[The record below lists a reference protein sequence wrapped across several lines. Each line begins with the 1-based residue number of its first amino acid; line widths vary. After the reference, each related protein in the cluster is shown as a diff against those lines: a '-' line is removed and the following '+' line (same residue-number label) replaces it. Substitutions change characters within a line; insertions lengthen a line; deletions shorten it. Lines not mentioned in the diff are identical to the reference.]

1 MTSYSPLGEAI
12 VGLLKKKA
20 LSRAQLAAKA
30 PLKQETLN
38 DIITGKRAPR
48 AHTRKIIA
56 EALGITPEELARI
69 ESEAEPG
76 ESVASP
82 EASSSGLEAML
93 RDVLER
99 VSGLPLAVARSIVE
113 EFDEDGADKTAGE
126 LEAILRRKAV
136 EYKALRDELTRF
148 STDDPQVQTLRDEA
162 LASVEE
168 GDFDKAY
175 EHLLA
180 ARRLDRIAGQAAER
194 IRLARRSSEAET
206 VLSTARLAA
215 LRANYREAFEL
226 SLEARE
232 VLDGADRDLEARI
245 LTSAAN
251 FLNTEC
257 HALGSEGVIER
268 NIEQAERALCTAAAS
283 CSPSTYLTVLLEV
296 ADLYALLGYRRGDN
310 RVLREATARFR
321 KIWKAMPSDAP
332 PELKIRTAISL
343 GDTHAEIGLNRKSLW
358 QARIGIGIMRRA
370 LDCPSIAVGPV
381 ERANALVRLGTAQ
394 ANAGLMSQSSA
405 EFDDSVASYEAAME
419 LVGDLDEPL
428 TRARAWWGLSIAFL
442 GRGKSHRS
450 TAILQKAEACCDEA
464 LKVLTRARYPIDWA
478 TNITNRGNAKL
489 ERGMIE
495 NDTASLSSAIVDYEQ
510 ALQIRTK
517 GRFPLGYAKTLGNMA
532 TAKRVMAERLG
543 DRALATDALA
553 DIGEALSAL
562 VGGTEDYWRSYYGA
576 EQEKIEALIARME
589 NGA

>member
-1 MTSYSPLGEAI
+1 MRSYSPLGEAI
-12 VGLLKKKA
+12 LVLLKNKA

-38 DIITGKRAPR
+38 DIITGKRQPR

-56 EALGITPEELARI
+56 EALGISPEELARK
-69 ESEAEPG
+69 ESEAEADNG
-76 ESVASP
+76 VGAA
-82 EASSSGLEAML
+82 EASSSGIEGML

-99 VSGLPLAVARSIVE
+99 VSGLPLAVARSIVD
-113 EFDEDGADKTAGE
+113 EFDEDGTDKTAGE

-148 STDDPQVQTLRDEA
+148 STDDREVQTLRDEA

-175 EHLLA
+175 EQLLA
-180 ARRLDRIAGQAAER
+180 ARRLDRIAGQEAER

-215 LRANYREAFEL
+215 LRANYREAFDL

-268 NIEQAERALCTAAAS
+268 NIEQAEQALCTAAAS
-283 CSPSTYLTVLLEV
+283 CAPSTYLTVLLEV

-310 RVLREATARFR
+310 RVLREATARFK
-321 KIWKAMPSDAP
+321 KIWNAMPSDAP

-370 LDCPSIAVGPV
+370 LDCPSIEVGYA

-419 LVGDLDEPL
+419 LVGDLNEPL
-428 TRARAWWGLSIAFL
+428 TQARAWWGLSIAFL
-442 GRGKSHRS
+442 GQGKSQRS
-450 TAILQKAEACCDEA
+450 TAILRKAEACCDEA
-464 LKVLTRARYPIDWA
+464 LKVLTRERYPIDWA
-478 TNITNRGNAKL
+478 TNVTNRGNAKL

-495 NDTASLSSAIVDYEQ
+495 NDTDSLASAIVDYEQ
-510 ALQIRTK
+510 ALHIRTK

-543 DRALATDALA
+543 DRALALHALA

-589 NGA
+589 TGA